1 MHSCIPIHALINT
14 LEDKIPPTADNTD
27 TDHHAS
33 IQKPRVIPLL
43 KSGVSALQAE
53 SDRLGLGFDDWQIE
67 WCRHLFQD
75 ELRRDPTEVELF
87 DIGQSNSEHCRHWFF
102 NGQLEIDGEKI
113 EDSLMDLLKSTLL
126 SAKQSN
132 PADNSLIAFEDNSSG
147 IRGQAVQIFL
157 PSASLGKPYCTK
169 PRLR

>member
-87 DIGQSNSEHCRHWFF
+87 DIAGGAAGAAEPMALESCEEPRSSVEDAEQFPSNS
-102 NGQLEIDGEKI
+102 
-113 EDSLMDLLKSTLL
+113 
-126 SAKQSN
+126 
-132 PADNSLIAFEDNSSG
+132 
-147 IRGQAVQIFL
+147 
-157 PSASLGKPYCTK
+157 
-169 PRLR
+169 